1 MVDDSGRDDG
11 GIVRRIRRFMLV
23 VLMLGLLG
31 TGADLLLLEHYEDA
45 WQAPPLVLIAIALVM
60 AAWLLVRSA
69 AIGWTAVLAFRIIMA
84 SFVCAGLL
92 GVLLHGSGNRE
103 FQTEID
109 PTLTGWP
116 LLVKV
121 LTAKAP
127 PALAPGVMVQL
138 GLLGFLYTY
147 RHPALTAPRRASGPA
162 STGAPR

>member
-11 GIVRRIRRFMLV
+11 GIVRGIRRFVLV

-60 AAWLLVRSA
+60 AAWLLVRAS

-147 RHPALTAPRRASGPA
+147 RHPALTAARRASGPA
-162 STGAPR
+162 STGAQR